1 MIISILRWYSA
12 VCFHTSVGFLLVYLI
27 WWAMRRP
34 LLVNKQRRSALF
46 LYTHPACAFLYQLL
60 RKDLYICKKCITF
73 AENLDYD

>member
-46 LYTHPACAFLYQLL
+46 VCLCMSILYGVTRNA
-60 RKDLYICKKCITF
+60 KS
-73 AENLDYD
+73 E

>member
-34 LLVNKQRRSALF
+34 LLVNKQLEVCAFS
-46 LYTHPACAFLYQLL
+46 LYTKSLL
-60 RKDLYICKKCITF
+60 D
-73 AENLDYD
+73 

>member
-34 LLVNKQRRSALF
+34 LLMNKQRKSALF
-46 LYTHPACAFLYQLL
+46 LC
-60 RKDLYICKKCITF
+60 ICVANI
-73 AENLDYD
+73 